1 MRNTADHIG
10 RVCPGQPTRPDIRPA
25 QANRS
30 LVGSMNDLAYLAEF
44 HKAAGEAED
53 LVPLSASLAE
63 TPCSPLYKR
72 HTSPDREVRALVAE
86 WSAQ

>member
-1 MRNTADHIG
+1 
-10 RVCPGQPTRPDIRPA
+10 
-25 QANRS
+25 
-30 LVGSMNDLAYLAEF
+30 MNDLAYLAEF